1 IKTNL
6 ITITTN
12 RTVLCSPISA
22 TLAALE
28 AIDAVHFKALPT
40 PLAELTTAFFKP
52 LYAALAALVDILA
65 VQTMAFLILLPIV
78 LTACHNLVSPL
89 LAIPS
94 LSLKLLNIFLVA
106 PAIAPIIAIG
116 AANLLATMKPAK
128 NVPAIF
134 GCFAINLING
144 DTTAENAFIVEPS
157 ILMVSAVFS
166 LKLLKNSRIS
176 FL

>member
-1 IKTNL
+1 
-6 ITITTN
+6 
-12 RTVLCSPISA
+12 
-22 TLAALE
+22 
-28 AIDAVHFKALPT
+28 
-40 PLAELTTAFFKP
+40 
-52 LYAALAALVDILA
+52 DILA
-65 VQTMAFLILLPIV
+65 VQTMAFLILLPVV

-134 GCFAINLING
+134 GCAAINLIKCV
-144 DTTAENAFIVEPS
+144 TPTAYAFIVDPR

-166 LKLLKNSRIS
+166 LKLLKHLCIS